1 MSRHISV
8 TERDFFLK
16 IHIRNKHPPYG
27 IKLYLSS
34 SLNKKKKSA
43 FSDISRVEIDDLY
56 LKPGSISTET
66 NQKLRVARMW
76 SLT

>member
-27 IKLYLSS
+27 IKLYLFK
-34 SLNKKKKSA
+34 LTKQEERSA